1 MQPLPDLNGV
11 YESDHIKRV
20 SETVGN
26 LWSELRWRYEDLS
39 DVTIYT
45 NKSYI
50 GMKRGHK
57 LFGVFRLRKNHIG
70 INITRGNIKIDGSK
84 SRGFLELE
92 DPKGMSEER
101 SRVHR
106 DGVMGHSSVIKFSK
120 LDDLEYVV
128 YLINQKYELIG

>member
-26 LWSELRWRYEDLS
+26 LWSEIRSRYEEKS
-39 DVTIYT
+39 DVTIYA
-45 NKSYI
+45 NQSYI

-57 LFGVFRLRKNHIG
+57 LFGVFRLCKNHIG

-84 SRGFLELE
+84 SRGFFELE

-101 SRVHR
+101 SWTYK
-106 DGVMGHSSVIKFSK
+106 DGMIGNAYVIKFSK
-120 LDDLEYVV
+120 PDDLEYVV
-128 YLINQKYELIG
+128 YLLNQKYESLG

>member
-84 SRGFLELE
+84 SRGFFELE

-101 SRVHR
+101 SWTYK
-106 DGVMGHSSVIKFSK
+106 DGVIGNSYVINCSK
-120 LDDLEYVV
+120 EKELIYVV
-128 YLINQKYELIG
+128 YLINQKYEALG